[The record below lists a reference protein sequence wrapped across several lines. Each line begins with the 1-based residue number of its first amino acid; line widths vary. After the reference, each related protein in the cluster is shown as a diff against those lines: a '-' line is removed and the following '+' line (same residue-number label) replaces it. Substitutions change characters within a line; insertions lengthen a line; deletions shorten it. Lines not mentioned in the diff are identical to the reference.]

1 MNLIQRFKNLW
12 KLSEY
17 TPLIEGDK
25 DTQRHPLGSIV
36 TPITKPLPHKQ
47 AEIIKKKT
55 TMEDIIHTLQ

>member
-1 MNLIQRFKNLW
+1 M
-12 KLSEY
+12 SEY